1 MIIKTQCNYEIE
13 PYKFPFGFKGG
24 YLNDAWQTC
33 ALVVNDA
40 KQTGLG
46 TGVQSVLWS
55 DAGLFE
61 KFGNDK
67 GNAAMFE
74 MTRHGLE
81 LLKNTNFATP
91 VEALEYIF
99 PLVYKFG
106 QNQLGYEN
114 LRETFALNALVPVDN
129 AVWQL
134 YGKEKGVTD
143 FDGLIPYENRL
154 ALQCRHDKLAV
165 IPLCSYKLS
174 VEEIGALVDDGYF
187 FFKIKVGSDPDSDR
201 DQQKML
207 EWDKKRITE
216 IHSVLKDKKT
226 AYSVS
231 GEVPYY
237 LDANGR
243 YENKDTL
250 LRLLDHCD
258 KIGALNRIV
267 IFEEPFPEDYLEP
280 VHDIPVRL
288 AADESAHTDKDAVDR
303 IDLGYGAIAL
313 KPIAKTLSMSL
324 KIAAAAVKRDIPC
337 FCADLTVNPVLL
349 DWNKNV
355 AARLKPLPEL
365 KIGVLESNGHQNYRD
380 WDKMLGYHPLP
391 GASWLPIKNGVFE
404 LDDTFYAAGGGTLD
418 ASNHFVRLAGG

>member
-1 MIIKTQCNYEIE
+1 MIIKTRCNYEIE

-33 ALVVNDA
+33 ALVENDA
-40 KQTGLG
+40 GQKGLG

-74 MTRHGLE
+74 MTKHGLE
-81 LLKNTNFATP
+81 LLQNKSFDTP

-99 PLVYKFG
+99 PPVYKFG
-106 QNQLGYEN
+106 QNLLGYER

-143 FDGLIPYENRL
+143 FDGLIPEKHRT
-154 ALQCRHDKLAV
+154 AFTRRHDKLAV
-165 IPLCSYKLS
+165 IPLCPYKLS
-174 VEEIGALVDDGYF
+174 VEEIGALVDEGYF
-187 FFKIKVGSDPDSDR
+187 FFKIKVGSDPDHDR
-201 DQQKML
+201 DQKKML

-226 AYSVS
+226 EYSVS

-243 YENKDTL
+243 YETKDTL

-258 KIGALNRIV
+258 KIGALSRIV
-267 IFEEPFPEDYLEP
+267 IFEEPFPEEYMEP

-303 IDLGYGAIAL
+303 IGLGYGAIAL

-324 KIAAAAVKRDIPC
+324 KIAAAAAEKSIPC
-337 FCADLTVNPVLL
+337 FCADLTVGPVLL

-355 AARLKPLPEL
+355 AARLAPLPEF
-365 KIGVLESNGHQNYRD
+365 KTGVLESNGHQNYRD
-380 WDKMLGYHPLP
+380 WDKMLGYHPSP
-391 GASWLPIKNGVFE
+391 GAGWLDIKNGLFE
-404 LDDTFYAAGGGTLD
+404 LDDAFYAAGGGVLD
-418 ASNHFVRLAGG
+418 SSPHFLKLAGG